1 MAEKEQ
7 MLILWQKRILKEDE
21 TRFHGSK
28 SKTRCKMLKE
38 DETQFHGNE
47 L

>member
-7 MLILWQKRILKEDE
+7 MLILWPKRILKEDE

-28 SKTRCKMLKE
+28 SKTRMLKE
-38 DETQFHGNE
+38 DETQFHGNA

>member
-28 SKTRCKMLKE
+28 SKTRMLKE
-38 DETQFHGNE
+38 DETQFHGNA

>member
-1 MAEKEQ
+1 

-21 TRFHGSK
+21 TRFYGSK
-28 SKTRCKMLKE
+28 SKTRRRILKE
-38 DETQFHGNE
+38 DDTQFHGNA

>member
-28 SKTRCKMLKE
+28 SETRILKE
-38 DETQFHGNE
+38 DETQFHGNG
-47 L
+47 